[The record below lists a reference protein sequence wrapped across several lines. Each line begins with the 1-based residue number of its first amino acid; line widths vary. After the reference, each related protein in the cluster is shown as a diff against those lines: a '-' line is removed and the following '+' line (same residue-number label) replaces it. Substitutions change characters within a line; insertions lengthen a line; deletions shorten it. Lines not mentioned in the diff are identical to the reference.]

1 MYDALS
7 WGNCMSLANSTP
19 STSSAV
25 IFQFNDK
32 AKLLQRGYNARLE
45 ASFQIEEALEGFD
58 LESVIEHN
66 ELSPDSFGFDGA
78 STPHIEVSAKN
89 ISRAVLA
96 GVHPKASLTIV
107 EAIDKAAD
115 AIVFAYGS
123 LFKLGLSV
131 QQAEEMVAIVADSV
145 MEKVSAP
152 VDEHGKLTKPEG
164 FVGPEERI
172 AEYLRDIGVDPKQKV

>member
-1 MYDALS
+1 M
-7 WGNCMSLANSTP
+7 NVNNPIP
-19 STSSAV
+19 STSSA
-25 IFQFNDK
+25 IIREFNAK
-32 AKLLQRGYNARLE
+32 AGLLRRGYHARLE
-45 ASFQIEEALEGFD
+45 ASFQIEEAIEGFPLSHVVIALDPVQYTPCSTAKD
-58 LESVIEHN
+58 LSRKILEHVDQDVRIK
-66 ELSPDSFGFDGA
+66 L
-78 STPHIEVSAKN
+78 
-89 ISRAVLA
+89 
-96 GVHPKASLTIV
+96 V

-131 QQAEEMVAIVADSV
+131 QQAEDMVAIVAASV

-172 AEYLRDIGVDPKQKV
+172 AKYLRDIGEDPERKV

>member
-1 MYDALS
+1 
-7 WGNCMSLANSTP
+7 MSSANSTP
-19 STSSAV
+19 STSSTI

-66 ELSPDSFGFDGA
+66 ELSPDSFGFGGA
-78 STPHIEVSAKN
+78 LLSTPHTEVSAKN

-131 QQAEEMVAIVADSV
+131 QQAEEMIAIVADSV

-172 AEYLRDIGVDPKQKV
+172 AEYLRDVGVDPEQKV